1 MGCQLIGEKSKLLLP
16 LTDCMSWLSRV
27 GVEGGGGGMERC
39 LERVVKF
46 SKSVEMEDSFF
57 KFRSR
62 PNIELFMT
70 RTKLEF
76 GST

>member
-1 MGCQLIGEKSKLLLP
+1 ML
-16 LTDCMSWLSRV
+16 WRSRV
-27 GVEGGGGGMERC
+27 GVGRGGNRAV
-39 LERVVKF
+39 LRIF
-46 SKSVEMEDSFF
+46 SKSVELGGSFF

-70 RTKLEF
+70 QTKLEF

>member
-1 MGCQLIGEKSKLLLP
+1 MQAPVTLKGLYVMAEQ
-16 LTDCMSWLSRV
+16 SR
-27 GVEGGGGGMERC
+27 GGDGGNGAVLRI
-39 LERVVKF
+39 F
-46 SKSVEMEDSFF
+46 SKSVKLEGSFF